1 MTSGVP
7 FHRPGPLAF
16 SSEPCYD
23 AHMRR
28 WCRAGS
34 VCLGILAALLLGS
47 CGPGS
52 PTPESP
58 TPESPTQLHSTEAT
72 PSARP
77 FSLAQPALS
86 VHAAPESPLRS
97 LADLLPTPTPA
108 PTPAPTQLSAP
119 TPDGLSRRLRV
130 PILMYH
136 YLSQPPPD
144 ADIYRQD
151 LSVPPDLFAAHLDR
165 LLAAGY
171 TTVNLTQVVDAL
183 QRGTS
188 LPERPVVITF
198 DDGYRDNYENAF
210 PLLRER
216 GMQATIFVVTDFMDE
231 ERPAYLTWEMA
242 REMVQAGI
250 SIESHGR
257 NHVSLAGQDDD
268 YLVWQALGSLETIEY
283 ELGIRPRFISYPA
296 GEYDA
301 RTIAVFSSAHY
312 WAGLTTRQGSTL
324 DNSALFELPRIRVR
338 NTTTPD
344 ELLRLLSLDW

>member
-1 MTSGVP
+1 
-7 FHRPGPLAF
+7 
-16 SSEPCYD
+16 
-23 AHMRR
+23 
-28 WCRAGS
+28 
-34 VCLGILAALLLGS
+34 
-47 CGPGS
+47 
-52 PTPESP
+52 
-58 TPESPTQLHSTEAT
+58 
-72 PSARP
+72 
-77 FSLAQPALS
+77 
-86 VHAAPESPLRS
+86 
-97 LADLLPTPTPA
+97 
-108 PTPAPTQLSAP
+108 SAP
-119 TPDGLSRRLRV
+119 TPDGLRRQLRV

-165 LLAAGY
+165 LVAAGY
-171 TTVNLTQVVDAL
+171 TTVTLTQVVDAL
-183 QRGTS
+183 QRGTP

-216 GMQATIFVVTDFMDE
+216 GMQATVFVVTDFMDE
-231 ERPAYLTWEMA
+231 ERPAYLTWAMA
-242 REMVQAGI
+242 REMVQAGL

-257 NHVSLAGQDDD
+257 NHVSLAGQEDD

-301 RTIAVFSSAHY
+301 RTIAVFASAHY

-344 ELLRLLSLDW
+344 ELLRLLSLEW